1 MHKTEHMI
9 TFKTIFKHFYSYLS
23 EENKSLILQIPNLL
37 FNNRKH
43 DDILDTVPLILIEL
57 G

>member
-43 DDILDTVPLILIEL
+43 DEILDTVPLILIEL